1 MAQQEELE
9 RRAEELS
16 SVAYKPLVI
25 ILVDFS
31 HRNQFVSWIIPE
43 MLLMKLWFIEQCKGL
58 NFINKC
64 LYYTPHFII
73 ELRETQTLLIWGL
86 IFHLC
91 KE

>member
-43 MLLMKLWFIEQCKGL
+43 MLLMKLWFIEQWKGL
-58 NFINKC
+58 KFINKF
-64 LYYTPHFII
+64 LLHASFYYRI
-73 ELRETQTLLIWGL
+73 ERNANALNLGPN
-86 IFHLC
+86 FSFV
-91 KE
+91 